1 MSDWKIFLIKYRE
14 QRAFDVETW
23 VHNKAILFDKYLKE
37 NGLSGAVVSVSG
49 GVDSASILAIL
60 HYTMN
65 LPNSHLKRIMPIS
78 QPVHSSD
85 WALNRA
91 RELTDTFSFNLTVI
105 DQTDIH
111 NSIIGKFENASGME
125 GDVFSKGQLRSY
137 LRTPANYYAAQ
148 LLTYEGYPSIVIGT
162 GNKDED
168 GYLAYF
174 CKYGDGAVDVQLIA
188 DLHKSEVFRV
198 AQFLGV
204 PESILNAAPSADLW
218 DGQTDEDEM
227 GFTYDF
233 IEFYTGYFLTLDQ
246 DAQYK
251 FLNNLSNTSR
261 AEFLNFEEKCTKI
274 HRRNAHKL
282 KGVINL

>member
-1 MSDWKIFLIKYRE
+1 MSDWKEFLIKYRE
-14 QRAFDVETW
+14 QREFDVETW
-23 VHNKAILFDKYLKE
+23 VHNKALLFDNYLEE

-65 LPNSHLKRIMPIS
+65 LPNSHLKRILPIS

-91 RELTDTFSFNLTVI
+91 RELSDTFALNLTVI
-105 DQTDIH
+105 DQSDIH
-111 NSIIGKFENASGME
+111 NLIVGKFENAYGME

-137 LRTPANYYAAQ
+137 LRTPVNYYAAQ
-148 LLTYEGYPSIVIGT
+148 VLSSEGYPAIVIGT

-188 DLHKSEVFRV
+188 DLHKSEVFQV

-246 DAQYK
+246 KEQYE
-251 FLNNLSNTSR
+251 FLNNLSNISR
-261 AEFLNFEEKCTKI
+261 SEFLNFEEKCTKI
-274 HRRNAHKL
+274 HKRNAHKL

>member
-1 MSDWKIFLIKYRE
+1 MSDWKEFLIKYRE
-14 QRAFDVETW
+14 QREFDVETW
-23 VHNKAILFDKYLKE
+23 VHNKALLFDNYLEE

-65 LPNSHLKRIMPIS
+65 LPNSHLKRILPIN

-91 RELTDTFSFNLTVI
+91 RELTDNFSLNLTVI
-105 DQTDIH
+105 DQSDIH
-111 NSIIGKFENASGME
+111 NSIVGKFENASGME

-137 LRTPANYYAAQ
+137 LRTPVNYYAAQ
-148 LLTYEGYPSIVIGT
+148 ILSSEGYPAIVIGT

-188 DLHKSEVFRV
+188 DLHKSEVFQV

-233 IEFYTGYFLTLDQ
+233 IEFYTGYFLPLDQ
-246 DAQYK
+246 KEKYE
-251 FLNNLSNTSR
+251 FLNNLSDISR
-261 AEFLNFEEKCTKI
+261 SEFLNFEEKCTKI
-274 HRRNAHKL
+274 HKRNAHKL